1 MVYRNRKNGVYK
13 RHLKNRSKK
22 SKQTRNKQATIKL
35 FREAAERL
43 LSEGGLKALK
53 INSLQKEAGRSKSLI
68 YDYFGGIG
76 GVLRDVLE
84 SNDVWLPYHGKIK
97 SILLK
102 DYKDSGKSLAIMLLQ
117 EYFARFSKDK
127 LAQEIS
133 LLELSKKGNRTLREL
148 SESREHLGDKL
159 FNISHTHFS
168 KNVVNI
174 RMVSALLIGGIN
186 YLVLYANSNGSTF
199 CGIDVSTDKDR
210 DLMNKTLE
218 QIVAWAY
225 EHGA

>member
-1 MVYRNRKNGVYK
+1 MGYRNRKNGVYK
-13 RHLKNRSKK
+13 KNLKDRSKK
-22 SKQTRNKQATIKL
+22 TKQTRNKQATIKL

-53 INSLQKEAGRSKSLI
+53 INSLQKEAGKSKSLI
-68 YDYFGGIG
+68 YDYFGGIA

-84 SNDVWLPYHGKIK
+84 TTDIWLSYHGEIK
-97 SILLK
+97 SIISK
-102 DYKDSGKSLAIMLLQ
+102 HYEDNGQSLAIMLLQ

-133 LLELSKKGNRTLREL
+133 LLELSKKRDRRLREL
-148 SESREHLGDKL
+148 SESREHLGNEL
-159 FNISHTHFS
+159 FNISQKYFS
-168 KNVVNI
+168 GDVVSI
-174 RMVSALLIGGIN
+174 RMVSALLLGGIN
-186 YLVLYANSNGSTF
+186 YLVLHANCNDSTF
-199 CGIDVSTDKDR
+199 CGIDIKTDKDK

-225 EHGA
+225 EHAA